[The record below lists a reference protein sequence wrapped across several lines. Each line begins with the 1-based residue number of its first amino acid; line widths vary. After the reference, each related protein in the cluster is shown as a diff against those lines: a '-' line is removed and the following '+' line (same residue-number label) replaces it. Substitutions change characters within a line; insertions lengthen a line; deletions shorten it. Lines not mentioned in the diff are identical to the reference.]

1 MITTNPLNIERLA
14 KGITHDIN
22 TCEQLL
28 ALLKEEQN
36 LLKERKLDSLEQ
48 LVNEKSHLLNQ
59 LHHSAVSRA
68 QWIAHFNREKPAANQ
83 ETEAAFS
90 EIAEQLGLSEDWAA
104 LKSLFKACQDAN
116 EINGKTLARSH
127 ATHERLLNILRGQ
140 GNDQTLYT
148 GKGAASKSQSGTRL
162 GEA

>member
-14 KGITHDIN
+14 KGITRDIE

-28 ALLKEEQN
+28 VFLAQEQT
-36 LLKERKLDSLEQ
+36 LLKERELESLEQ
-48 LVNEKSHLLNQ
+48 LVNDKSQLLNQ
-59 LHHSAVSRA
+59 LHQSAVSRT
-68 QWIAHFNREKPAANQ
+68 QWIAHFNREKPNADQ

-90 EIAEQLGLSEDWAA
+90 EIAEQLGLSEDWAK
-104 LKSLFKACQDAN
+104 LKKLFKACQEAN
-116 EINGKTLARSH
+116 EVNGKTLARSQ

-140 GNDQTLYT
+140 GNGQTLYT
-148 GKGAASKSQSGTRL
+148 GKGAASKSNFGTRL